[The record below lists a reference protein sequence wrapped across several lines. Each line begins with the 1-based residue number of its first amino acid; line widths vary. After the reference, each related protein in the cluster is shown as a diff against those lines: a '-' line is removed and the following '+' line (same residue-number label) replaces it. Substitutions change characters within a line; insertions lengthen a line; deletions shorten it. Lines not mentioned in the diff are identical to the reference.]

1 MEVPQ
6 PTTEVP
12 QTLDEFYSERHP
24 TSALTH
30 AFLSGKNMVHILQRL
45 NQEVRKDTG
54 LSNTPPI
61 TFTEQILSQLMLY
74 AKEYVA
80 TPVEYLENV
89 NTIFVQSMRDGMV
102 WEANHNN
109 QYKRW
114 ETEGIPDPNN
124 VPRPT
129 NPDRGA
135 QEVETSDYL
144 LSHPWG
150 GRIPRY

>member
-1 MEVPQ
+1 M
-6 PTTEVP
+6 
-12 QTLDEFYSERHP
+12 R
-24 TSALTH
+24 
-30 AFLSGKNMVHILQRL
+30 ILQLL
-45 NQEVRKDTG
+45 NDAVRQDTG
-54 LSNTPPI
+54 LSNRPPI
-61 TFTEQILSQLMLY
+61 TFTEQVLSQLMLY

-80 TPVEYLENV
+80 TPVEFLENV
-89 NTIFVQSMRDGMV
+89 NTLFVQSMRDGMV
-102 WEANHNN
+102 WDANQNN

>member
-6 PTTEVP
+6 PTTEIP

-30 AFLSGKNMVHILQRL
+30 AFLSGQNMVRILQML
-45 NQEVRKDTG
+45 DQEVRKDTG
-54 LSNTPPI
+54 LSNTPPV
-61 TFTEQILSQLMLY
+61 TFTEQVLSQLMLY

-80 TPVEYLENV
+80 TPVEYLQNV

-102 WEANHNN
+102 WEANQNN

>member
-6 PTTEVP
+6 PTTEIP

-24 TSALTH
+24 TSPLTH
-30 AFLSGKNMVHILQRL
+30 AFLSGKNMLHILQML
-45 NQEVRKDTG
+45 NHAVQQDTG

-61 TFTEQILSQLMLY
+61 TFTEQVLSQLMLY

-89 NTIFVQSMRDGMV
+89 NTIFVRSMRDGMV
-102 WEANHNN
+102 WEANQNN